1 MTSFLKK
8 NVSVNFVLL
17 QENRAP
23 FKNAANSVG
32 MIDPRAV
39 HPVEKWKYMHKSF
52 KEIFKAR
59 LSVGP

>member
-32 MIDPRAV
+32 MIFFPLC
-39 HPVEKWKYMHKSF
+39 F
-52 KEIFKAR
+52 I
-59 LSVGP
+59 